1 MTVKQR
7 GILLLY
13 IRNAGRLQVGLGLR
27 RGKEVGWAV
36 PGKRAGG

>member
-7 GILLLY
+7 GILPLY
-13 IRNAGRLQVGLGLR
+13 VRNARRLQVGLGQR